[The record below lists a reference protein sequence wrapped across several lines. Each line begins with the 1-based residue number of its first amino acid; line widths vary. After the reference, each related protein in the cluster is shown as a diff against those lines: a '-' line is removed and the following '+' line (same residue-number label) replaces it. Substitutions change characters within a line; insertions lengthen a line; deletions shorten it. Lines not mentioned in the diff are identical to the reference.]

1 AVVGDEKPCH
11 DPPVIF
17 TVPEYRHIARAS
29 CTKTPSNN
37 QCNVGWWSC
46 SFWTVLTTF
55 GTFRPS
61 ETALGAQDAPIGTG
75 GLRPHALVRAS
86 PLRASPSNVHLVL
99 DFLGHYF
106 RSRDVVTIFVCRSLR
121 WFLLGTTRML
131 LVTSEVD
138 VCRKLL
144 QHVRELLC
152 IHAAEDAPVRTGD
165 ADHHPVI
172 GLRYL

>member
-1 AVVGDEKPCH
+1 MKNTSLKEWCSSSTTILPIRDIMILFLKRSLYASWTQNFLH
-11 DPPVIF
+11 HPP
-17 TVPEYRHIARAS
+17 
-29 CTKTPSNN
+29 
-37 QCNVGWWSC
+37 
-46 SFWTVLTTF
+46 
-55 GTFRPS
+55 
-61 ETALGAQDAPIGTG
+61 DACPTSDTSRVAAING
-75 GLRPHALVRAS
+75 
-86 PLRASPSNVHLVL
+86 SPSNVHLVL
-99 DFLGHYF
+99 DFLGHHF

-121 WFLLGTTRML
+121 WFLLGTARML

-165 ADHHPVI
+165 GDHHPVI

>member
-1 AVVGDEKPCH
+1 MSGNKRAHLWGNEFHISRVM
-11 DPPVIF
+11 PPA
-17 TVPEYRHIARAS
+17 P
-29 CTKTPSNN
+29 
-37 QCNVGWWSC
+37 
-46 SFWTVLTTF
+46 
-55 GTFRPS
+55 
-61 ETALGAQDAPIGTG
+61 GAGVAPQKGQMG
-75 GLRPHALVRAS
+75 
-86 PLRASPSNVHLVL
+86 SPSNVHLVL

-165 ADHHPVI
+165 GDHHPVI